1 MYNHGKCRMKNKI
14 AISAALLP
22 MALIFCP
29 GEVKASQWG
38 CEVLLCLSNPGGPMQ
53 FGECVPPITR
63 LFNALSKV
71 PPEPFPSC
79 TLADGGTPGNY
90 AEQVHSYYDPCPPGT
105 TDAAEGEQLAE
116 GTRRPGQ
123 PYNSVNGYNIT
134 QSARIN
140 LPNYQC
146 MKEKGSCSSVRD
158 KGPKAC
164 VTNRTGQYTYTV
176 TTGSGKDR
184 DSTTYSVNVYEKVF
198 WQQPQS
204 PRAIDVYID
213 GSLFKRVHW

>member
-1 MYNHGKCRMKNKI
+1 MKHKI
-14 AISAALLP
+14 AASAALLP
-22 MALIFCP
+22 LALLFNSP
-29 GEVKASQWG
+29 QVYASQWG

-63 LFNALSKV
+63 LFDALSKV
-71 PPEPFPSC
+71 PPDPFPTC

-90 AEQVHSYYDPCPPGT
+90 AQQLRSFYDPCPPGT

-116 GTRRPGQ
+116 GTKKPGL
-123 PYNSVNGYNIT
+123 PAYKYNSVAGFNIT
-134 QSARIN
+134 QSAHVN

-146 MKEKGSCSSVRD
+146 NKEKGSCSPIRD

-164 VTNRTGQYTYTV
+164 VANKTGRYTYTV
-176 TTGSGKDR
+176 TTGYGKDK
-184 DSTTYSVNVYEKVF
+184 DSTTYGVNVYQKVI